1 MRLFSSKPSTL
12 LVSALLLV
20 SAVLLVSACS
30 LDVAMYSTGRLQI
43 QVEDTTGAPVANI
56 KADLLLDDR
65 ITVWRST
72 TTGADGKAEFDA
84 EAGGV
89 EIRGYYVR
97 LILTP
102 DWNMATGEPN
112 DKAVIPN
119 GGSVIVVRF
128 RIMKVATP

>member
-1 MRLFSSKPSTL
+1 MRLFSSKRILTSTL
-12 LVSALLLV
+12 LGMSLLTV
-20 SAVLLVSACS
+20 VGCS

-43 QVEDTTGAPVANI
+43 LVEDTAGDPVPNI

-65 ITVWRST
+65 NTVWRST
-72 TTGADGKAEFDA
+72 TTGADGRAEFDA
-84 EAGGV
+84 AAGGV
-89 EIRGYYVR
+89 TIQGYYVR

-102 DWNMATGEPN
+102 DWNMAPDEPN

-128 RIMKVATP
+128 RIEKVATP

>member
-1 MRLFSSKPSTL
+1 MRLSSSKSILASTL
-12 LVSALLLV
+12 LGVSLLIV
-20 SAVLLVSACS
+20 VACN
-30 LDVAMYSTGRLQI
+30 LDVAQYSTGRLQI
-43 QVEDTTGAPVANI
+43 QVEDTAGNPVPNINAN
-56 KADLLLDDR
+56 LLLEDK

-89 EIRGYYVR
+89 TIQGYYIR

-102 DWNMATGEPN
+102 DWNMAPGEPN

-128 RIMKVATP
+128 RIAKVATP

>member
-1 MRLFSSKPSTL
+1 MRLFSSKRILGSTL
-12 LVSALLLV
+12 LAASLLIL
-20 SAVLLVSACS
+20 AACN

-43 QVEDTTGAPVANI
+43 LVEDLNGDPVPNI
-56 KADLLLDDR
+56 KADLLLEDK

-72 TTGADGKAEFDA
+72 TTGTDGKAEFDA
-84 EAGGV
+84 AAGGV
-89 EIRGYYVR
+89 AIQGYYVR

-102 DWNMATGEPN
+102 DWNMAPGEPN

-128 RIMKVATP
+128 TIAKVATP

>member
-1 MRLFSSKPSTL
+1 MIASMLLGASL
-12 LVSALLLV
+12 LVV
-20 SAVLLVSACS
+20 PGCN

-43 QVEDTTGAPVANI
+43 QVEDTAGSPVPNIDAN
-56 KADLLLDDR
+56 LLLEDK

-72 TTGADGKAEFDA
+72 TTGTDGKGEFDA
-84 EAGGV
+84 AAGGV
-89 EIRGYYVR
+89 AIQGYYIR

-102 DWNMATGEPN
+102 DWNMAPGEPN

-128 RIMKVATP
+128 TIAKVAIP

>member
-1 MRLFSSKPSTL
+1 MHLSSSKSILASTL
-12 LVSALLLV
+12 LGVSLLIIV
-20 SAVLLVSACS
+20 ACN
-30 LDVAMYSTGRLQI
+30 LDVAQYSTGRLQI
-43 QVEDTTGAPVANI
+43 QVEDTAGNPVPNINAN
-56 KADLLLDDR
+56 LLLEDK

-72 TTGADGKAEFDA
+72 TTGTDGKAEFDA

-89 EIRGYYVR
+89 TIQGYYIR

-102 DWNMATGEPN
+102 DWNMAPGEPN

-128 RIMKVATP
+128 RIAKVATP

>member
-1 MRLFSSKPSTL
+1 MRLFSSKRILASTL
-12 LVSALLLV
+12 LGASLLL
-20 SAVLLVSACS
+20 AAACS

-43 QVEDTTGAPVANI
+43 LVEDVDGDPVPNI
-56 KADLLLDDR
+56 NADLLLDDR
-65 ITVWRST
+65 ITVWRSA
-72 TTGADGKAEFDA
+72 TTGTDGRAEFDA

-89 EIRGYYVR
+89 AIRGYYVR

-102 DWNMATGEPN
+102 DWNMAPGEPN

-128 RIMKVATP
+128 RIAKVATP

>member
-1 MRLFSSKPSTL
+1 MRLSSSKTSMLLGATL
-12 LVSALLLV
+12 
-20 SAVLLVSACS
+20 LLVSACS

-43 QVEDTTGAPVANI
+43 LVEDTAGNPVPNI
-56 KADLLLDDR
+56 NADLLLDDR
-65 ITVWRST
+65 LTVWRST
-72 TTGADGKAEFDA
+72 TTGADGKAEFDP

-89 EIRGYYVR
+89 VIQGYYVR

-102 DWNMATGEPN
+102 DWNMAPGEPN

-128 RIMKVATP
+128 RIAKVATP

>member
-1 MRLFSSKPSTL
+1 MRLFSSKTSMLLGATAL
-12 LVSALLLV
+12 LVA
-20 SAVLLVSACS
+20 AACS

-43 QVEDTTGAPVANI
+43 LVEDTAGDPVPNV

-119 GGSVIVVRF
+119 GGSVLVVRV

>member
-1 MRLFSSKPSTL
+1 MRLFSSKKFLTSTL
-12 LVSALLLV
+12 VGVLLLI
-20 SAVLLVSACS
+20 AAACS

-43 QVEDTTGAPVANI
+43 LVEDVNGDPVPNI
-56 KADLLLDDR
+56 NADLLLDDK

-72 TTGADGKAEFDA
+72 KTGTDGKAEFDA
-84 EAGGV
+84 AAGGV
-89 EIRGYYVR
+89 AIRGYYVR

-102 DWNMATGEPN
+102 DWNMAPGEPN

-128 RIMKVATP
+128 TITKVATP

>member
-1 MRLFSSKPSTL
+1 MRLFSSNKVIASMLFGASL
-12 LVSALLLV
+12 LVVA
-20 SAVLLVSACS
+20 ACS

-43 QVEDTTGAPVANI
+43 LVEDVNGDPVPNI
-56 KADLLLDDR
+56 NADLLLEDK

-72 TTGADGKAEFDA
+72 TTGTDGKAEFDA

-89 EIRGYYVR
+89 AIQGYYVR

-102 DWNMATGEPN
+102 DWNMAPGEPN

-128 RIMKVATP
+128 RIAKVATP

>member
-1 MRLFSSKPSTL
+1 MRLFSSKTSTL
-12 LVSALLLV
+12 LGAAL
-20 SAVLLVSACS
+20 LLVSACS

-43 QVEDTTGAPVANI
+43 QVEDDAGAPVANI
-56 KADLLLDDR
+56 KADLLLEDK

-72 TTGADGKAEFDA
+72 TTGADGKGEFDA
-84 EAGGV
+84 QAGGV